1 MGRLVAPSARKNYG
15 SPGGG
20 LIRLSNGT
28 DHSAPLLVLCSTP
41 RKPQAS
47 TAASELGH
55 IVRIIKAITGVRVY
69 FRELEFPAF
78 VEKPTPVYTDAQV
91 VLDGTHC
98 RRVSK
103 EAKSVCAS

>member
-1 MGRLVAPSARKNYG
+1 
-15 SPGGG
+15 
-20 LIRLSNGT
+20 
-28 DHSAPLLVLCSTP
+28 
-41 RKPQAS
+41 
-47 TAASELGH
+47 
-55 IVRIIKAITGVRVY
+55 VRVY

-103 EAKSVCAS
+103 EAKSVCASYAIVRQALADGVVQMRKCNTTDNIADIFTKPLTGAIFARAEDNIMGVPSV